1 MTEFKHECRDC
12 ATGAYPCLGS
22 SCTQGV
28 THYYCDACG
37 EERTLYRYRDKE
49 LCADCLVDM
58 FPVVD
63 GSEGL

>member
-1 MTEFKHECRDC
+1 MTGFEHECCDC

-37 EERTLYRYRDKE
+37 EETEQLYQFEGEE
-49 LCADCLVDM
+49 LCADCVLEKLPRV
-58 FPVVD
+58 
-63 GSEGL
+63 E